1 MEKVPTKKL
10 LGISAIVWGITTI
23 VYVASCALNYGE
35 PSYNKFVNTV
45 LLSAADPDSN
55 VGVRYKNIPAGN
67 EDAVKMGKII
77 RAKYDQGISP
87 EQLTE
92 LSREMRPFVEK
103 KLESLAIQ
111 DISAIFKTLPADLDT
126 AKSIASLSASSNW
139 LSLMG
144 DSRDKTRL
152 LQVLKREKTGPEAV
166 NSKNFFRIDKYVYIL
181 ITQAVGFLI
190 YILIFYT
197 DRVYPQFGESY

>member
-1 MEKVPTKKL
+1 
-10 LGISAIVWGITTI
+10 
-23 VYVASCALNYGE
+23 
-35 PSYNKFVNTV
+35 
-45 LLSAADPDSN
+45 
-55 VGVRYKNIPAGN
+55 
-67 EDAVKMGKII
+67 
-77 RAKYDQGISP
+77 

-126 AKSIASLSASSNW
+126 AKIIVSLNAHDTWQN
-139 LSLMG
+139 LME
-144 DSRDKTRL
+144 DSRDKARL

-197 DRVYPQFGESY
+197 DRVYPQFGESYVKYVRAYGVWHNLNWKNPLVWICTIPSALPLLIVLAFIRILGKASSWNKHDKDTGEPYLTRDSDENTTRELAQKLQQSIGRRV